1 MKDLDDFD
9 LHEKPRDQPE
19 DESRPDLE
27 VEGPEAEGPEAGS
40 ADEWHTGGPTRLE
53 DDAGGLPD
61 LPPDVSPERP
71 LIPPLTYLLL
81 VLVAVPILLY
91 LALRPTVPEPAG
103 GPEAGA
109 TPLGLA
115 PTPAPEP
122 AATPEASPPPL
133 DLPSL
138 DDSDAAVREL
148 IAAVSPHPGLAEWL
162 SEEQLVRT
170 FVVAVENVADGESP
184 APHLGFLAPEGSFR
198 VRDTPR
204 GPVLDPASFARY
216 DEVTSVVTSLDAGR
230 VARRLR
236 DLAPLTEAAYRELGH
251 PDGGFEATL
260 KRALDKL
267 IETPVP
273 APGAALQRLSVA
285 YAWDDPRLES
295 LDPAQKHLLRMGP
308 ENQAAVQAWLKSLR
322 DALSAD
328 AAQAAPAG

>member
-9 LHEKPRDQPE
+9 LGEKPGEKPNDEEPSHE
-19 DESRPDLE
+19 DRPGLE
-27 VEGPEAEGPEAGS
+27 VDGPGADA

-53 DDAGGLPD
+53 DDTGGLPD

-91 LALRPTVPEPAG
+91 LVLRPGDP
-103 GPEAGA
+103 GPSDGAEVAA

-122 AATPEASPPPL
+122 EATAAPSPELELPPL
-133 DLPSL
+133 DE
-138 DDSDAAVREL
+138 SDAAVREL
-148 IAAVSPHPGLAEWL
+148 VAAVSPHPGFADWL

-184 APHLGFLAPEGSFR
+184 APHLAFLAPAGPFQ

-204 GPVLDPASFARY
+204 GPALDPASFARY
-216 DEVTSVVTSLDAGR
+216 DGVTRVVTSLDAEQ
-230 VARRLR
+230 VAARLR
-236 DLAPLTEAAYRELGH
+236 DLGPLTEAAYRELGH

-260 KRALDKL
+260 RRALEKL
-267 IETPVP
+267 IDAPVP

-285 YAWDDPRLES
+285 YAWDDPRIES

-322 DALSAD
+322 DALAAD
-328 AAQAAPAG
+328 APEPAAGG